1 MGGNARE
8 MKSNFHRILDRR
20 CIFYDNVV
28 HRFVNETTFV
38 GLPPSFVP
46 RPRRK
51 TVAEKWQ
58 KCLGRFPRT
67 KLFHA
72 FPLFFFGVEPRTTFV
87 KLKIVSSI
95 MRLFFFSFHLDR
107 FSAGLWR
114 EEERKRRRAIRD
126 RLALFIKVSLARRFP
141 QEIGE
146 IISDNES
153 GLLWISLNVEYLP
166 AYIEYIVRYH
176 RIKAK
181 MYIYILN
188 EYAIHHIFSRSF
200 SSMTLDI
207 SPSIRSCS
215 NIFLLIKTIFVGI
228 RNIV

>member
-1 MGGNARE
+1 MYVSFEIEIFSFSFLFFPLFIRQSRAVSGKCTRAVVKGVITIEKRFRDSSINVMGGNARE

-28 HRFVNETTFV
+28 HRFVNETTFID
-38 GLPPSFVP
+38 LPSPVPVEKPS
-46 RPRRK
+46 
-51 TVAEKWQ
+51 Q
-58 KCLGRFPRT
+58 KSGKSVSVVFRNFPRT
-67 KLFHA
+67 KLFPR

-153 GLLWISLNVEYLP
+153 GLL
-166 AYIEYIVRYH
+166 
-176 RIKAK
+176 
-181 MYIYILN
+181 
-188 EYAIHHIFSRSF
+188 
-200 SSMTLDI
+200 
-207 SPSIRSCS
+207 
-215 NIFLLIKTIFVGI
+215 
-228 RNIV
+228 